1 MAVTLT
7 ITSTPEAASVNGVM
21 CRIWDGRTEGGAR
34 VVVFVAA
41 LGTTPESD
49 AAAAAELVPLQLDG
63 DTRTEC
69 EAAMSAVLARPID
82 LKHLL

>member
-7 ITSTPEAASVNGVM
+7 ITSTPEAAFVNGTT
-21 CRIWDGRTEGGAR
+21 CRVWDGRTEGGAR
-34 VVVFVAA
+34 VIVFVAA

-49 AAAAAELVPLQLDG
+49 AEAAAELVPLVLDG
-63 DTRTEC
+63 HSRAEC
-69 EAAMSAVLARPID
+69 EAAMSAVLSPPVD

>member
-7 ITSTPEAASVNGVM
+7 ITSTPEAVSVNGTT
-21 CRIWDGRTEGGAR
+21 CRVWDGRTEGGAR
-34 VVVFVAA
+34 VIVFVAA

-63 DTRTEC
+63 LSRTEC
-69 EAAMSAVLARPID
+69 EAAMTAVLTPPIP